1 LGEAAC
7 LPAINQGRD
16 RFDYLHICIYFER
29 AEVGVN
35 MIIRIMA
42 KPALARKLDTT
53 NPAAFDAQSFLDS
66 TGVARKA
73 VAFRNKT
80 TIFAQGDTAKHVT
93 YIRQGGVR
101 LSVVDSTG
109 KEAVVA
115 VLKPGDFFGEG
126 CLAGQ
131 PIRMGSATSTAPT
144 TVLVIDKDEMIR
156 VLHAEHEFSD
166 RFIAHMLSRNIRVEE
181 DLIDQLFNS
190 TEKRLARAL
199 LLLARYGKND
209 EPQRIL
215 PTVSQET
222 LAEMIGTTRSRVN
235 LFMNKFKKM
244 GFVDTTDGLQIN
256 SSLLSV
262 VLHD

>member
-1 LGEAAC
+1 MPKPV
-7 LPAINQGRD
+7 LPRRYDAP
-16 RFDYLHICIYFER
+16 
-29 AEVGVN
+29 
-35 MIIRIMA
+35 
-42 KPALARKLDTT
+42 K
-53 NPAAFDAQSFLDS
+53 PAAFDAQSFLDS
-66 TGVARKA
+66 AGIARK
-73 VAFRNKT
+73 VVDFPKRT
-80 TIFAQGDTAKHVT
+80 TIFTQGDTAKHVM
-93 YIRQGGVR
+93 YIQQGAVK
-101 LSVVDSTG
+101 LSVVNSTG

-131 PIRMGSATSTAPT
+131 SIRMGSATTTALT
-144 TVLVIDKDEMIR
+144 SVLVIDKDEMIR

-166 RFIAHMLSRNIRVEE
+166 RFIAYMLSRNIRVEE

-199 LLLARYGKND
+199 LLLARYGKKD

-215 PTVSQET
+215 PKVSQEE

-235 LFMNKFKKM
+235 LFMNKFKRL
-244 GFVDTTDGLQIN
+244 GFIDNKNGIEIN
-256 SSLLSV
+256 SSLLTI

>member
-1 LGEAAC
+1 MPKSA
-7 LPAINQGRD
+7 LPLRYEGTKQA
-16 RFDYLHICIYFER
+16 
-29 AEVGVN
+29 
-35 MIIRIMA
+35 
-42 KPALARKLDTT
+42 P
-53 NPAAFDAQSFLDS
+53 FDAQAFLDS
-66 TGVARKA
+66 AGVARK
-73 VAFRNKT
+73 VVDFPKKT
-80 TIFAQGDTAKHVT
+80 TIFAQGDAAKHVM
-93 YIRQGGVR
+93 YIQQGGVK
-101 LSVVDSTG
+101 LSVVNATG

-131 PIRMGSATSTAPT
+131 SIRMGSATSTALS

-166 RFIAHMLSRNIRVEE
+166 RFIAYMLSRNIRVEE
-181 DLIDQLFNS
+181 DLVDQLFNS

-199 LLLARYGKND
+199 LLLARYGKKD
-209 EPQRIL
+209 EPQKIL

-235 LFMNKFKKM
+235 LFMNKFKKL
-244 GFVDTTDGLQIN
+244 GFIDNKNGLEIN
-256 SSLLSV
+256 SALLSV